1 MFTFLAMQTGSLLAS
16 TGEETHMGTLDRKDD
31 TIVIR
36 SMLVIDDHP
45 LYCDALVATLSE
57 RCDARSVRSANTL
70 GEGLAM
76 LNTGALPDLVLLDL
90 NLPDVTG
97 LSGFFRL
104 KERLPDVPV
113 LVISADSSDETI
125 QMLMGAGAAG
135 FVPKGASQDDFKLA
149 LKKIEEGSKFVPGG
163 FRPKTPPESDKS
175 VPLQEIA
182 QRIADLTPQQGR
194 IMGLIC
200 AGKPNKQIAY
210 EMSLAEA
217 TVKAHITA
225 LLRRL
230 GVRNRTQAAVLV
242 NKVGFGTEQRLSEKD
257 ARALL
262 S

>member
-1 MFTFLAMQTGSLLAS
+1 
-16 TGEETHMGTLDRKDD
+16 MGIMDRKDES
-31 TIVIR
+31 IVIR
-36 SMLVIDDHP
+36 TMLVIDDHP
-45 LYCDALVATLSE
+45 LYCDALVSTLSE
-57 RCDARSVRSANTL
+57 RCNVRCVRSATTL
-70 GEGLAM
+70 SDGLAA
-76 LNTGALPDLVLLDL
+76 LEDGDLPDLVLLDL

-113 LVISADSSDETI
+113 LAISADSSDETI
-125 QMLMGAGAAG
+125 QMLMDAGAVG
-135 FVPKGASQDDFKLA
+135 FVPKGASQEDFRMA
-149 LKKIEEGSKFVPGG
+149 LQKVEEGSKFLPDG
-163 FRPKTPPESDKS
+163 FRPRSSPESDKA
-175 VPLQEIA
+175 VPLQDIA
-182 QRIADLTPQQGR
+182 QRIADLTPQQSR

-242 NKVGFGTEQRLSEKD
+242 NRVGFAAEQRLSEKD
-257 ARALL
+257 AKALL